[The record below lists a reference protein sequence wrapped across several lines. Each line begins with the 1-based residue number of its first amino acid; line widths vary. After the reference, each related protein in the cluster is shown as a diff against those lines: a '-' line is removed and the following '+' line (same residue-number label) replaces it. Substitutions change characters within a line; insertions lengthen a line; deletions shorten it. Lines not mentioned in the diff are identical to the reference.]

1 MSESGSSVVLK
12 KAKHRIGVD
21 LIAGAIQI
29 AATVVAANVVAVR
42 GDGAEIIQNAMS
54 SRADV
59 EDRI

>member
-1 MSESGSSVVLK
+1 MKRS
-12 KAKHRIGVD
+12 KHWIGVD

-42 GDGAEIIQNAMS
+42 GDGAEIIENTMS

-59 EDRI
+59 EDRV